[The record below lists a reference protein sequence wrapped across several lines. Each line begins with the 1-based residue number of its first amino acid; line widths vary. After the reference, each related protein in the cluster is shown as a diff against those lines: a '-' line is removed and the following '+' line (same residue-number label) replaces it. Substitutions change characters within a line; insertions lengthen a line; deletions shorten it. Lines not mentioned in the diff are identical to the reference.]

1 VDNND
6 NISVN
11 GQSGV
16 LIMIDGRT
24 SYMSATDAG
33 EYLKSLDA
41 SQIEKIEIITNPSA
55 KYDASGNTIINIVR
69 KKNKNTGLNTELT
82 SGYSQGIY
90 GRGNEGISLNYGA
103 KKWNIF
109 ANYGYNFGNYYS
121 YYGGTTKFS
130 SNNQIQSIFIDTNL
144 RSQQFRGNTGR
155 FEADYMPDKKQTIG
169 FVFELSQNEGTVYKD
184 FPNKMYGENSQLDSS
199 LSMQGNRTYSR
210 INTSYGVNYDYKID
224 STGKDLSANID
235 YASYSNNFSE
245 LDVTSYYDSLGLGLH
260 SPTALLFSLPRTIN
274 IWAAK
279 TDYEQPMGKNG
290 TFESGLKVSYVSSNN
305 NALYW
310 NVINGTDAV
319 DTTFTNDF
327 IYTEYIYAGYV
338 SYARKLGRRFYFK
351 VGLRGEET
359 QDKGVQLVH
368 DTTFTHN
375 YFSLFP
381 NALITYKLDTNNTLK
396 LSYRRRIWRPDYS
409 DLNPFVYF
417 NNLYSYYVGNP
428 ALQPQISNA
437 GYVEEQFKQLGSISF
452 GDEYWTN
459 AMNDNVVQN
468 NITHVTYSIPTN
480 SKTYNNLYVK
490 VESTIPI
497 TKWFTT
503 MNTVLFMQQQWQGD
517 VEGSNYSNAG
527 FTWSFNS
534 VNMITVNKN
543 WSGEVDFNYN
553 AQGVFGPQVTGPSY
567 YLEIGI
573 KRLFAHE
580 RGTITLNC
588 SDVLLSDHYFY
599 SENFQGVNFNNFEY
613 YDSRRLRLTITWKL
627 GKTEH
632 DRQQK
637 DKAADDEMNRVKN

>member
-1 VDNND
+1 MRKIIFRIFLFLIFNLGCGLSVFSQIKGKVSDASGKPLPFCPIGLVNASDSSVVTATSTDESGKFTIDSKDNGSFRIMATYIGYKTYYSAVFAISKDTRQYDAGNITLDADSKTLKNVDVIAQKPFMEYKSDRTVYNIENSIISAGNNALEVLKKLPGVKVDNND

-130 SNNQIQSIFIDTNL
+130 SNNQIQSIFIDTNQ

-155 FEADYMPDKKQTIG
+155 FEADYMPDNKQTVG
-169 FVFELSQNEGTVYKD
+169 FVFEMSQNSGTVYKD

-260 SPTALLFSLPRTIN
+260 SPTLLLFSLPRTIN

-437 GYVEEQFKQLGSISF
+437 G
-452 GDEYWTN
+452 
-459 AMNDNVVQN
+459 
-468 NITHVTYSIPTN
+468 
-480 SKTYNNLYVK
+480 
-490 VESTIPI
+490 
-497 TKWFTT
+497 
-503 MNTVLFMQQQWQGD
+503 
-517 VEGSNYSNAG
+517 
-527 FTWSFNS
+527 
-534 VNMITVNKN
+534 
-543 WSGEVDFNYN
+543 
-553 AQGVFGPQVTGPSY
+553 
-567 YLEIGI
+567 
-573 KRLFAHE
+573 
-580 RGTITLNC
+580 
-588 SDVLLSDHYFY
+588 
-599 SENFQGVNFNNFEY
+599 
-613 YDSRRLRLTITWKL
+613 
-627 GKTEH
+627 
-632 DRQQK
+632 
-637 DKAADDEMNRVKN
+637 